1 MNIAVFASGNGTN
14 FEAIAVAARRGFFRA
29 RLKLLVCDNPDAGV
43 LVRARRFKIK
53 SELFDRAAFKTREGF
68 EAKIL
73 ERLDKEKIELI
84 VLAGFMKILS
94 PNFVRRWR
102 NRILNI
108 HPAILPAF
116 KGMESIKR
124 ANDYGCKLTGVTVHF
139 VDEEM
144 DHGPIIFQQAI
155 AVPEN
160 VDLRVLEKQ
169 IHGLEHKLYPMA
181 VKFFTEGRLKVE
193 GRKVQILPHPQKLPS
208 PAKL

>member
-14 FEAIAVAARRGFFRA
+14 FEAIAAAARRGFFRA
-29 RLKLLVCDNPDAGV
+29 RLKLLVCDNPEAGV
-43 LVRARRFKIK
+43 LARARRFKIK
-53 SELFDRAAFKTREGF
+53 SALFDRAAFKTREGF

-73 ERLDKEKIELI
+73 ARLDKEKIGLI

-102 NRILNI
+102 NRTLNI

-116 KGMESIKR
+116 KGMDSIKR
-124 ANDYGCKLTGVTVHF
+124 ASDYGCKLTGVTVHF

-155 AVPEN
+155 PVPEN
-160 VDLRVLEKQ
+160 VDLRALEKQ
-169 IHGLEHKLYPMA
+169 IHALEHKLYPMA
-181 VKFFTEGRLKVE
+181 VKFFVEGRLKVE
-193 GRKVQILPHPQKLPS
+193 GRKVQVLPYPQKLPP